1 MAKLSPPVLPALDA
15 RNPSNKNI
23 AANMTCRRTGR
34 VHGVLVWEKAGVYL
48 RGYGRL
54 SSQGRSGKADCRYVP
69 MALYLVRVTG
79 KPLPSSASSTLWTVA
94 WNHQSRRER
103 GHHKRI
109 ILTVQPA
116 ELLT

>member
-15 RNPSNKNI
+15 CNLSDKKH
-23 AANMTCRRTGR
+23 RREHDLPA
-34 VHGVLVWEKAGVYL
+34 HGARARRSGLGKAGVYL
-48 RGYGRL
+48 RGYGGL
-54 SSQGRSGKADCRYVP
+54 SSQGRSGKVDCRYIP
-69 MALYLVRVTG
+69 MAPYLVRIIE
-79 KPLPSSASSTLWTVA
+79 PMPSSASSTPWTVA

-116 ELLT
+116 